1 MSKIF
6 VIMGKSATGKDTIFK
21 KLVQNKYLNLKTVVS
36 YTTRPMRCG
45 EKDGV
50 EYFYVNIK
58 RLEEL
63 LKENK
68 VIEHRSYNTCHGVW
82 NYFMV
87 NDDQIEL
94 DKWNYIMIGTLE
106 SYEQIRKYFGMDKV
120 YPIYLEV
127 DDGIRLERALARE
140 KMQQVP
146 LYVEMCRRFI
156 ADEEDFSKDKILKQ
170 GIIKTYNN
178 LDVTLCLKQIIE
190 DISQV

>member
-21 KLVQNKYLNLKTVVS
+21 KLVQNKYLKLKTVVS

-45 EKDGV
+45 EKDGE

-58 RLEEL
+58 KLEKL

-106 SYEQIRKYFGMDKV
+106 SYEQTRKYFGMDKV

-156 ADEEDFSKDKILKQ
+156 ADEEDFSKDKILNQ